1 MLFNWGKMQYGTVLI
16 ILANILI
23 KQFVYQIS
31 IDKSQ
36 KTQKKKNCNNIYNPI
51 ICFKIDLKIQ
61 LKNRD

>member
-23 KQFVYQIS
+23 KQFVYRIS

-36 KTQKKKNCNNIYNPI
+36 KKKKICNNIYNPI